1 MSDKV
6 VTTITTQ
13 YSTYSP
19 TKNDLSKE
27 DTRMIETI
35 THQKHYYYL
44 HCCYWAN
51 YLIYC
56 EKTFNCSP
64 QDEEMTESLTIPQ
77 IQKFVVIMAAIK
89 TLLIYEI
96 LFHLQLWIFS
106 Q

>member
-1 MSDKV
+1 
-6 VTTITTQ
+6 
-13 YSTYSP
+13 
-19 TKNDLSKE
+19 
-27 DTRMIETI
+27 MIETI

-64 QDEEMTESLTIPQ
+64 QDEEMTESLAIPQ
-77 IQKFVVIMAAIK
+77 TQKYSSIAATIAVAVMFAIK
-89 TLLIYEI
+89 MPLFYEI
-96 LFHLQLWIFS
+96 LLHLQLLIFS